1 MISKKIILL
10 PFIVPILLNSTAMGC
25 ESSDERGSSKTP
37 PPPKLT
43 IALPCQDSRRKL
55 TDLISPISAYRA
67 FLCTANSDTR
77 RHTIGSLIAYLE
89 KVRTADAR
97 KKENVVRAM
106 LPQWRVIL
114 VEKPEYA
121 DPDQQETLYNLLNEC
136 YPDWQKMHRIESVNW
151 YEIDAP

>member
-1 MISKKIILL
+1 
-10 PFIVPILLNSTAMGC
+10 
-25 ESSDERGSSKTP
+25 
-37 PPPKLT
+37 
-43 IALPCQDSRRKL
+43 
-55 TDLISPISAYRA
+55 
-67 FLCTANSDTR
+67 
-77 RHTIGSLIAYLE
+77 
-89 KVRTADAR
+89 
-97 KKENVVRAM
+97 M